1 MGSFIL
7 DSLPTLTEVDIMYG
21 SFTSAKWLIPLIAD
35 ASLSCGLKEDVTGDQ
50 LQFTAMAIFSRYRW
64 LKASEVMLFFFNFKA
79 GFYERFYSYF
89 DTQTIIRS
97 VKTFIEERTLAIVAH
112 ERNLQ
117 FLVGLLTF
125 FLRPFRHF
133 FDKLRLLCSFF
144 AIFATAIRKESKTY
158 LLCSLSFTTTR
169 KSKCTLRSCPIW
181 AQISRICAW
190 FVVNREAYGEGL
202 RLFVCCS

>member
-97 VKTFIEERTLAIVAH
+97 IKTFIDERTLAIAAH
-112 ERNLQ
+112 ERNLE
-117 FLVGLLTF
+117 FLVGLLTIF
-125 FLRPFRHF
+125 APIL
-133 FDKLRLLCSFF
+133 SFF
-144 AIFATAIRKESKTY
+144 R
-158 LLCSLSFTTTR
+158 
-169 KSKCTLRSCPIW
+169 
-181 AQISRICAW
+181 QI
-190 FVVNREAYGEGL
+190 
-202 RLFVCCS
+202 

>member
-35 ASLSCGLKEDVTGDQ
+35 ASLSCGLKEDVTKDQ

-97 VKTFIEERTLAIVAH
+97 VKTFIEERTLAIAAH
-112 ERNLQ
+112 ERNMQGANIAKHHVCELKAEMLP
-117 FLVGLLTF
+117 FLVIALMAFSTSCKLIINLFLQKYEIFMRYMLILVF
-125 FLRPFRHF
+125 F
-133 FDKLRLLCSFF
+133 
-144 AIFATAIRKESKTY
+144 
-158 LLCSLSFTTTR
+158 
-169 KSKCTLRSCPIW
+169 
-181 AQISRICAW
+181 
-190 FVVNREAYGEGL
+190 
-202 RLFVCCS
+202 

>member
-1 MGSFIL
+1 
-7 DSLPTLTEVDIMYG
+7 MYG

-97 VKTFIEERTLAIVAH
+97 FKAFLEERALTIAVQ
-112 ERNLQ
+112 ERNM
-117 FLVGLLTF
+117 
-125 FLRPFRHF
+125 
-133 FDKLRLLCSFF
+133 
-144 AIFATAIRKESKTY
+144 
-158 LLCSLSFTTTR
+158 
-169 KSKCTLRSCPIW
+169 
-181 AQISRICAW
+181 
-190 FVVNREAYGEGL
+190 
-202 RLFVCCS
+202 

>member
-7 DSLPTLTEVDIMYG
+7 DSLPTLTEVDIVCG
-21 SFTSAKWLIPLIAD
+21 PFASAKWLIPLIAD

-64 LKASEVMLFFFNFKA
+64 LKASELMLFFFNFKA

-112 ERNLQ
+112 ERE
-117 FLVGLLTF
+117 V
-125 FLRPFRHF
+125 
-133 FDKLRLLCSFF
+133 K
-144 AIFATAIRKESKTY
+144 A
-158 LLCSLSFTTTR
+158 SLS
-169 KSKCTLRSCPIW
+169 S
-181 AQISRICAW
+181 
-190 FVVNREAYGEGL
+190 
-202 RLFVCCS
+202 